1 MVLILPL
8 SVSSLLFF
16 IRVTSSIFQ
25 WDPRYVFWLVLLG
38 LSFYLTL
45 MITGL
50 NFAFDVFF
58 TLDLYLVLLVFL
70 LFFSAFFFSVL
81 VKVTFC
87 SLILPAYCML
97 LCLGPHLFTKR
108 NIKTPIIY
116 LLFISVFT
124 FLTLTVPMKA
134 AYLWWPLLTALCYSI
149 YCSWALFYFTQQNT
163 DTEASRFIEQ
173 CVWCVSWGDMVQS
186 LSLTKRTSVSWR
198 EEMIP
203 QWNGRHCF
211 IWKLDFFIFNFLDWC
226 LSELKCTYIVLHR
239 NSPKISKSILLD
251 NVYSCHLYE

>member
-1 MVLILPL
+1 MC
-8 SVSSLLFF
+8 SLLLICTWYSWFSCCFF
-16 IRVTSSIFQ
+16 Q
-25 WDPRYVFWLVLLG
+25 L
-38 LSFYLTL
+38 
-45 MITGL
+45 
-50 NFAFDVFF
+50 
-58 TLDLYLVLLVFL
+58 
-70 LFFSAFFFSVL
+70 FFSVL